1 MDPISIA
8 LVSFTALKKGIAL
21 GKDLSAMGKDLNKVF
36 NFIDGTKEAQKS
48 GNKNDP
54 LSDYIAYEKALD
66 MEKQL
71 EQVIWETRGSK
82 GVATFKRMRAQ
93 ATERDIQSNYAS
105 VKRRNKIMNGLSIVV
120 GVIIFAGGIVGMVF
134 LAKYLQE
141 IQ

>member
-1 MDPISIA
+1 MDPLSIA
-8 LVSFTALKKGIAL
+8 LVSFTALKKGISL
-21 GKDLSAMGKDLNKVF
+21 GKDISSMGKDLNKVF
-36 NFIDGTKEAQKS
+36 NFIDGTKAAQKS

-93 ATERDIQSNYAS
+93 ATERDRQSKYAE
-105 VKRRNKIMNGLSIVV
+105 VARKNKILNALSILLGMAITV
-120 GVIIFAGGIVGMVF
+120 GGGALLIWVAIEF
-134 LAKYLQE
+134 KP
-141 IQ
+141 

>member
-1 MDPISIA
+1 MDPLSLA

-36 NFIDGTKEAQKS
+36 NFIDGTKAAQKS

-93 ATERDIQSNYAS
+93 ATERDRQSQYAS
-105 VKRRNKIMNGLSIVV
+105 IVRKNKILNIISILTGISITV
-120 GVIIFAGGIVGMVF
+120 GGGAILLWAAIEF
-134 LAKYLQE
+134 KP
-141 IQ
+141 

>member
-1 MDPISIA
+1 VDPLSIA
-8 LVSFTALKKGIAL
+8 LVSFTALKKGISL
-21 GKDLSAMGKDLNKVF
+21 GKDISSMGKDLNKVF
-36 NFIDGTKEAQKS
+36 NFIDGTKAAQKS

-93 ATERDIQSNYAS
+93 ATEGDRQSKYAA
-105 VKRRNKIMNGLSIVV
+105 VARKNRILNVLSILL
-120 GVIIFAGGIVGMVF
+120 GLTITLGGGAVLIWAALEF
-134 LAKYLQE
+134 KP
-141 IQ
+141 

>member
-1 MDPISIA
+1 
-8 LVSFTALKKGIAL
+8 
-21 GKDLSAMGKDLNKVF
+21 MGKDLNKVF
-36 NFIDGTKEAQKS
+36 DFIDGTKEAQKS

-93 ATERDIQSNYAS
+93 ATERDIQSKYAS
-105 VKRRNKIMNGLSIVV
+105 VKRRNKIMNGLSIAF
-120 GVIIFAGGIVGMVF
+120 GVLVFAGGIIGMVF

>member
-1 MDPISIA
+1 MDPLSIA
-8 LVSFTALKKGIAL
+8 LVSFTALKKGISL
-21 GKDLSAMGKDLNKVF
+21 GKDLSSMGKDLNKVF
-36 NFIDGTKEAQKS
+36 NFIDGTKAAQKS

-93 ATERDIQSNYAS
+93 ATERDRQSQYAALAR
-105 VKRRNKIMNGLSIVV
+105 KNRLLNIFSILLGISITV
-120 GVIIFAGGIVGMVF
+120 GGGAVLIWAALEF
-134 LAKYLQE
+134 KP
-141 IQ
+141 

>member
-8 LVSFTALKKGIAL
+8 LLSFTALKKGIAL

-93 ATERDIQSNYAS
+93 ATERDIQSKYAS
-105 VKRRNKIMNGLSIVV
+105 VKRRNKIMNGLSIAF
-120 GVIIFAGGIVGMVF
+120 GVLVFAGGIIGMVF

>member
-1 MDPISIA
+1 MDPLSIA
-8 LVSFTALKKGIAL
+8 LVSFTALKKGISL
-21 GKDLSAMGKDLNKVF
+21 GKDISSMGKDLNKVF
-36 NFIDGTKEAQKS
+36 NFIDGTKAAQKS

-93 ATERDIQSNYAS
+93 ATERDRQSKYAE
-105 VKRRNKIMNGLSIVV
+105 VARKNKILNALSILLGMAITV
-120 GVIIFAGGIVGMVF
+120 GGGALLIWAAIEF
-134 LAKYLQE
+134 KP
-141 IQ
+141 

>member
-8 LVSFTALKKGIAL
+8 LLSFTALKKGIAL

-36 NFIDGTKEAQKS
+36 DFIDGTKEAQKS

-93 ATERDIQSNYAS
+93 ATERDIQSKYAS
-105 VKRRNKIMNGLSIVV
+105 VKRRNKIMNGLSIAFGLVV
-120 GVIIFAGGIVGMVF
+120 FIGGIVGMVF

>member
-134 LAKYLQE
+134 FARFLQE

>member
-1 MDPISIA
+1 MDPLSIA
-8 LVSFTALKKGIAL
+8 LVSFTALKKGISL
-21 GKDLSAMGKDLNKVF
+21 GKDISSMGKDLNKVF
-36 NFIDGTKEAQKS
+36 NFIDGTKAAQKS

-93 ATERDIQSNYAS
+93 ATERDRQSQYAALAR
-105 VKRRNKIMNGLSIVV
+105 KNKLLNIFSILL
-120 GVIIFAGGIVGMVF
+120 GIFITIGGGAVLIWAALEF
-134 LAKYLQE
+134 KP
-141 IQ
+141 

>member
-1 MDPISIA
+1 MDPLSIA

-21 GKDLSAMGKDLNKVF
+21 GKDISAMGKDLNKVF
-36 NFIDGTKEAQKS
+36 DFIDGTKAAQKS

-82 GVATFKRMRAQ
+82 RLSLSPSQLIFYTIALLLLAYLDSITPPPPTWM
-93 ATERDIQSNYAS
+93 I
-105 VKRRNKIMNGLSIVV
+105 VK
-120 GVIIFAGGIVGMVF
+120 
-134 LAKYLQE
+134 
-141 IQ
+141 

>member
-8 LVSFTALKKGIAL
+8 LLSFTALKKGIAL

-36 NFIDGTKEAQKS
+36 DFIDGTKEAQKS

-93 ATERDIQSNYAS
+93 ATERDIQSKYAS
-105 VKRRNKIMNGLSIVV
+105 VKRRNKIMNGLSIAFGLVV
-120 GVIIFAGGIVGMVF
+120 FIGGIVGMVF
-134 LAKYLQE
+134 FAKYLQE

>member
-1 MDPISIA
+1 MDPLSIA
-8 LVSFTALKKGIAL
+8 LVSFTALKKGISL
-21 GKDLSAMGKDLNKVF
+21 GKDLSSMGKDLNKVF
-36 NFIDGTKEAQKS
+36 NFIDGTKAAQKS

-93 ATERDIQSNYAS
+93 ATERDRQSQYAAIAR
-105 VKRRNKIMNGLSIVV
+105 KNRLLNIFSILL
-120 GVIIFAGGIVGMVF
+120 GIFITIGGGAVLIWAAIEF
-134 LAKYLQE
+134 KP
-141 IQ
+141 

>member
-1 MDPISIA
+1 MDPLSIA

-21 GKDLSAMGKDLNKVF
+21 GKDISAMGKDLNKVF
-36 NFIDGTKEAQKS
+36 DFIDGTKAAQKS

-82 GVATFKRMRAQ
+82 GVATFKRMRTQ
-93 ATERDIQSNYAS
+93 ATERDRQSKYAAIAR
-105 VKRRNKIMNGLSIVV
+105 KNKILNVLSILLGLSIT
-120 GVIIFAGGIVGMVF
+120 IGGGGLLIWAALEF
-134 LAKYLQE
+134 KP
-141 IQ
+141 

>member
-1 MDPISIA
+1 
-8 LVSFTALKKGIAL
+8 
-21 GKDLSAMGKDLNKVF
+21 MGKDLNKVF
-36 NFIDGTKEAQKS
+36 DFIDGTKEAQKS

-93 ATERDIQSNYAS
+93 ATERDIQSKYAS
-105 VKRRNKIMNGLSIVV
+105 IKRRNQIMNALSIAF
-120 GVIIFAGGIVGMVF
+120 GVLVFAGGIVGMVF

>member
-1 MDPISIA
+1 MDPLSIA

-21 GKDLSAMGKDLNKVF
+21 GKDISAMGKDLNKVF
-36 NFIDGTKEAQKS
+36 DFIDGTKAAQKS

-82 GVATFKRMRAQ
+82 GVATFKRMRSQ
-93 ATERDIQSNYAS
+93 AAERDRQSKYAS
-105 VKRRNKIMNGLSIVV
+105 IARKNKILNIISILLGMSITIGGGGLLIWAA
-120 GVIIFAGGIVGMVF
+120 IEF
-134 LAKYLQE
+134 KP
-141 IQ
+141 